1 MRLLDSAAP
10 EWSDIAAAA
19 AHDAAFSHG
28 ILTAK
33 PGDRAEHGE
42 ELVPRLTRRLE
53 LIGPD
58 LLRAWLLQMGSYG
71 RGGSLHEQIIS
82 HSLLA
87 AECAL
92 HLAIE
97 TSFPRPAEA
106 YQAGL
111 WHDLGRLAMLA
122 SIADYPAF
130 ASGYA
135 DESAMPGEERKR
147 FGQTHAA
154 VSARLAASAGAVP
167 TVVDAIALHHALEE
181 QAAVAHP
188 LARIVWV
195 AEALASPQYQ
205 ANLAAASRVSGL
217 GEDTLLSLRT
227 DVSYLASGNLREL
240 GIGETPGGG
249 ALDGMLPAPEISFPA
264 HRTQQ
269 DTGLVTRDYWR
280 SAAIQ
285 GLLRSAFS
293 AIPGELAVQR
303 LEIASRLLFG
313 RPAPLMT
320 KVMEDG
326 SITAI
331 PGMCEPEFGLCFDEL
346 GLRLD
351 DEASVLSLAARTGSA
366 TSHFPGANGPGRSPR
381 DWHLARWLQ
390 SPGLLCLPCSTPDG
404 ERYVAVYSIDESLDA
419 APADQA
425 LMTALAAS
433 AAQVLTAE
441 REGEQQRAQLRSELS
456 QQYKEHARRVVH
468 EINNPLTIIRS
479 YLGVLG
485 QRMDSSTTLHGEL
498 SILNKELDRVSSL
511 LKGIGEPPGEVSE
524 VPRCNISE
532 VLHEL
537 RSLYAD
543 ALFTHRGIELD
554 LRAGSGLPLVR
565 IPGSVLKQVL
575 LNLFRN
581 ASEAMGAGGKLS
593 VSTAG
598 ILVADGVPCLEIR
611 LIDNGPGIP
620 AERLTSLFVAQPS
633 EKSGHQGVGMSIS
646 KDLLQRWKSSIV
658 CRSQPGSGTSFQI
671 FLPLD

>member
-1 MRLLDSAAP
+1 
-10 EWSDIAAAA
+10 
-19 AHDAAFSHG
+19 
-28 ILTAK
+28 
-33 PGDRAEHGE
+33 
-42 ELVPRLTRRLE
+42 
-53 LIGPD
+53 
-58 LLRAWLLQMGSYG
+58 
-71 RGGSLHEQIIS
+71 
-82 HSLLA
+82 
-87 AECAL
+87 
-92 HLAIE
+92 
-97 TSFPRPAEA
+97 
-106 YQAGL
+106 
-111 WHDLGRLAMLA
+111 
-122 SIADYPAF
+122 
-130 ASGYA
+130 
-135 DESAMPGEERKR
+135 
-147 FGQTHAA
+147 
-154 VSARLAASAGAVP
+154 
-167 TVVDAIALHHALEE
+167 
-181 QAAVAHP
+181 
-188 LARIVWV
+188 
-195 AEALASPQYQ
+195 
-205 ANLAAASRVSGL
+205 
-217 GEDTLLSLRT
+217 
-227 DVSYLASGNLREL
+227 
-240 GIGETPGGG
+240 
-249 ALDGMLPAPEISFPA
+249 
-264 HRTQQ
+264 
-269 DTGLVTRDYWR
+269 
-280 SAAIQ
+280 
-285 GLLRSAFS
+285 
-293 AIPGELAVQR
+293 
-303 LEIASRLLFG
+303 
-313 RPAPLMT
+313 
-320 KVMEDG
+320 
-326 SITAI
+326 
-331 PGMCEPEFGLCFDEL
+331 
-346 GLRLD
+346 
-351 DEASVLSLAARTGSA
+351 
-366 TSHFPGANGPGRSPR
+366 
-381 DWHLARWLQ
+381 
-390 SPGLLCLPCSTPDG
+390 
-404 ERYVAVYSIDESLDA
+404 
-419 APADQA
+419 
-425 LMTALAAS
+425 MTALAAS

-441 REGEQQRAQLRSELS
+441 REGERQRAQLRSELS